1 MFKHVAFNFPLFDSP
16 LHIFTKADISA
27 LILGCATRHKTLQV
41 IIILWPAVSHP
52 PNKLPIVT
60 TFNILIL
67 YVYSFRNSQEPLDMT
82 TTAGSR
88 ATPKE
93 RASVIMASPAT
104 GHRTP
109 SAAATGGISDPV
121 IDEHFRRSLGKDY
134 MNVFAPV
141 VAQRQEQ
148 QAPATAA
155 AAPSIDGDDDDD
167 AGLSGIYLK
176 FIIPISC
183 LLCTVL
189 LPVVPIEFTFRHM
202 TNKILAN
209 QNPSP
214 LLNYKLLCLLR
225 QYWKSKTY
233 NIYIDKFVVLN
244 SNWLYTFRFQKKIYI
259 YLQFENTL

>member
-1 MFKHVAFNFPLFDSP
+1 
-16 LHIFTKADISA
+16 
-27 LILGCATRHKTLQV
+27 
-41 IIILWPAVSHP
+41 
-52 PNKLPIVT
+52 
-60 TFNILIL
+60 
-67 YVYSFRNSQEPLDMT
+67 MT

-109 SAAATGGISDPV
+109 SAATATGGISDPV

-134 MNVFAPV
+134 MNVFAPA
-141 VAQRQEQ
+141 VAQRQQQ

-183 LLCTVL
+183 PLCAVPVL
-189 LPVVPIEFTFRHM
+189 PIEFTFRYI

-209 QNPSP
+209 LNPSL
-214 LLNYKLLCLLR
+214 LLNYYNYYVYYKTILKNLKLTTH
-225 QYWKSKTY
+225 TY
-233 NIYIDKFVVLN
+233 INNIRCTN
-244 SNWLYTFRFQKKIYI
+244 SNWLHTFCFRRKKNVYF
-259 YLQFENTL
+259 YLNLKIQLQIIFYVVLV